1 MWSPRLLLYRPISSR
16 KLGLML
22 FSLFLL
28 FLFFKTWK
36 KGEEEVKRHGGDV
49 CWKVQGSWRA
59 GHRLVIAVL
68 RAAQH
73 EFPIYLCCNSC
84 ALAYLSEFWWSSK
97 KLELMPPR
105 RLVCLFSSLHV
116 HLSLS
121 ILYFYIFLK
130 GDGRP
135 AADRWT
141 AWGGTS

>member
-73 EFPIYLCCNSC
+73 EFPIYECCSSC

-97 KLELMPPR
+97 NWSWCRLEDSFAFSA
-105 RLVCLFSSLHV
+105 VCTYIS
-116 HLSLS
+116 LSLFY
-121 ILYFYIFLK
+121 IYIFLK